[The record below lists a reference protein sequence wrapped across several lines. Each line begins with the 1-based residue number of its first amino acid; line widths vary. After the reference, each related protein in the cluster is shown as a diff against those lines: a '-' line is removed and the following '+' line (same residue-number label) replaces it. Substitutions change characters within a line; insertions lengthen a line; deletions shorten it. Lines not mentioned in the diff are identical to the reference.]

1 MQCACAAITWLAA
14 IVSMSPSLII
24 YSLLVPKI
32 HTQTNT

>member
-24 YSLLVPKI
+24 FSACTKDPY
-32 HTQTNT
+32 TG